1 MHVVNDLEL
10 TIKKRFIMDTSN
22 LISPV
27 LKQEPHDYYELEVAK
42 SSEFSRVSDPAQK
55 RQSDAGMG
63 NRVSAAENSSVPLFE
78 VDKQ

>member
-1 MHVVNDLEL
+1 M
-10 TIKKRFIMDTSN
+10 FIMDTSN

-27 LKQEPHDYYELEVAK
+27 AKQEPHNYCKLEVAIK
-42 SSEFSRVSDPAQK
+42 SSELSRVSDPAQK

-63 NRVSAAENSSVPLFE
+63 NMVSAAENSSVPEYE